1 MNKEKV
7 IMEKVCS
14 LWKSAN
20 VLKDYVNTYHANNHE
35 WYETAEQLRKDIK
48 QLYHD
53 VDVILTTAYDLEAL
67 NDEQYESAM
76 RMNEKEAA

>member
-1 MNKEKV
+1 MRKENVVMKKV
-7 IMEKVCS
+7 YS
-14 LWKSAN
+14 LWNTAQ
-20 VLKDYVNTYHANNHE
+20 VLKDYVNYGARDE
-35 WYETAEQLRKDIK
+35 VADQLRKEIK

>member
-1 MNKEKV
+1 MRKENV
-7 IMEKVCS
+7 ILEKVCY

-20 VLKDYVNTYHANNHE
+20 VLKDYVKNCENEDVAD
-35 WYETAEQLRKDIK
+35 QFRKDIR

>member
-1 MNKEKV
+1 MRKENVVMKKV
-7 IMEKVCS
+7 NC
-14 LWKSAN
+14 LWNTAK
-20 VLKDYVNTYHANNHE
+20 VLKDYVNYGASDE
-35 WYETAEQLRKDIK
+35 VADQLRKDIK